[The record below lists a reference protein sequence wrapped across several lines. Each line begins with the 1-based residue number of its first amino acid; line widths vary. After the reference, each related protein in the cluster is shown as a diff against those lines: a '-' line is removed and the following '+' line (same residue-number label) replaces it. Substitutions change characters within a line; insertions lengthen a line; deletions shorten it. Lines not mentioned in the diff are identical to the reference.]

1 MIASLILGILSCV
14 FCFVG
19 IFFATIPMSIISI
32 VLGVFAIA
40 FGVKNREEPTGL
52 AGLICGIVGT
62 SISVT
67 LLIIMLVI
75 LF

>member
-19 IFFATIPMSIISI
+19 IFVATIPMSIISI
-32 VLGVFAIA
+32 VLGVCATA
-40 FGVKNREEPTGL
+40 FGVKNREGSKGL

-62 SISVT
+62 SISVI
-67 LLIIMLVI
+67 LLIIMLLI